1 MTTSRD
7 AARPPRSRA
16 SARSQVRGS
25 ALLLVGRVLAM
36 GLGLIIQL
44 MLVRLLTKED
54 YGAFAWALSVVTLV
68 QAVIPLGLDRIDSR
82 FLAVSD
88 EQGDDRTLV
97 GVLVAESGIVV
108 VLGLVS
114 FLLVLLWHRHLAPG
128 IAPSDTAAN
137 LLVLLVLLAPLGA
150 LDAMV
155 LNTFATFARPRS
167 VFLRRYLLERYG
179 EKALYQEGL
188 TVTVPATRALSKA
201 ATLAVQSGLREVD
214 KRQGFRGP
222 VAQLAERKVG
232 LVIVPNGSPYERNK
246 DDVRLALVQE
256 RARGFG
262 AALAYV
268 NMVGAQDDLVFD
280 GDSIVVDAAGEVL
293 MRTKQ
298 FEDQLAIHDLT
309 LPLQTS
315 NPDVIISDENI
326 KVEGTMHGGIAQ
338 RKDDLAEIWE
348 ALKSGLRD
356 YVRKNGFKSVVL
368 GLSGGIDSALV
379 ASIAVDALGA
389 ENVHAVALPSK
400 YSSEHSISD
409 AEDLARR
416 TGLNFRIVPIDPMVN
431 EFVSNLSLTGLAEEN
446 VQARVRG
453 TTLMGISNQ
462 EGHLVLATGNKSELA
477 VGYSTLYGDAVGG
490 FAPIKDIYKTQ
501 VWELARWRNDL
512 AIYFDQTPPIP
523 VNSIEKE
530 PSAELR
536 PDQKDTD
543 SLPDYLL
550 LDQLLTRYVDEDE
563 GAASLIAGG
572 FSHDLVNRVI
582 SLVDKAEYKR
592 RQYPPGTKI
601 SARAFGKDRRL
612 PVTSRWK
619 ER

>member
-1 MTTSRD
+1 MQEGKLRIALAQVNPTVGDIAANCDLVATQAALAHKAGAQILVFPEMVLTGYPVEDLALRQSFRNASRIAISELAKRVASSGFGD
-7 AARPPRSRA
+7 LVMVVGYLDQLDGAPDRLGQPTGAPQNAIAVIHNGEIKARYIKHHLPN
-16 SARSQVRGS
+16 
-25 ALLLVGRVLAM
+25 
-36 GLGLIIQL
+36 
-44 MLVRLLTKED
+44 
-54 YGAFAWALSVVTLV
+54 YGVFDEFRNFVPGEKSVVV
-68 QAVIPLGLDRIDSR
+68 RVNGVDVGLAICEDIW
-82 FLAVSD
+82 
-88 EQGDDRTLV
+88 Q
-97 GVLVAESGIVV
+97 
-108 VLGLVS
+108 
-114 FLLVLLWHRHLAPG
+114 
-128 IAPSDTAAN
+128 N
-137 LLVLLVLLAPLGA
+137 
-150 LDAMV
+150 
-155 LNTFATFARPRS
+155 
-167 VFLRRYLLERYG
+167 
-179 EKALYQEGL
+179 
-188 TVTVPATRALSKA
+188 
-201 ATLAVQSGLREVD
+201 
-214 KRQGFRGP
+214 RGP

-246 DDVRLALVQE
+246 DDVRLSLVQE
-256 RARGFG
+256 RARGFN

-298 FEDQLAIHDLT
+298 FEDQLAIHDMT
-309 LPLQTS
+309 LPLLTS
-315 NPDVIISDENI
+315 NPDVIITEHNVKI
-326 KVEGTMHGGIAQ
+326 EGTMHGGIAQ

-416 TGLNFRIVPIDPMVN
+416 TGLNFRIVPIAPMVN

-501 VWELARWRNDL
+501 VWQLAKWRNEL
-512 AIYFDQTPPIP
+512 AIYLDQIPPIP
-523 VNSIEKE
+523 ESSITKE

-550 LDQLLTRYVDEDE
+550 LDQLLVRYVDGDE

-572 FSHDLVNRVI
+572 FNHDLVNRVI
-582 SLVDKAEYKR
+582 TLVDRAEYKR

-601 SARAFGKDRRL
+601 SSRAFGKDRRL
-612 PVTSRWK
+612 PVTSRWR
-619 ER
+619 EQ